1 MLATRFTTITGVDH
15 PIALGGMG
23 TGTSPELVAA
33 VAGAGGFGV
42 LGATHLPPDRITASA
57 AAIRAQTDRPFGLN
71 FLLAFVE
78 EERLTAALA
87 QRPRVLSFAWPRLE
101 QDLAAYF
108 ARAHD
113 VGALVMHMVSTAADA
128 VRAAEAGAD
137 ILVAQGTE
145 GGGHVGQMGTIVLV
159 RQVAKAVPERPLLAA
174 GGVADGA
181 GLAAA
186 LALGADGVL
195 LGTRFLATDEA
206 PIHSTFKQAI
216 VASDGTDS
224 ILTDIPDIAQGR
236 VWPGAMN
243 RVLRNR
249 LIEEYLGREWLVRQR
264 QREVLARMERARQ
277 EGDVEYGTLGTGQV
291 AGLIDSIEPAGEL
304 VRKIA
309 AEAEQL
315 IRERLADLAHCGEAT
330 RHT

>member
-1 MLATRFTTITGVDH
+1 MLATRFTAIAGVDH
-15 PIALGGMG
+15 PIVLGGMG
-23 TGTSPELVAA
+23 TGTSPDLVVA
-33 VAGAGGFGV
+33 VCEAGGLGI
-42 LGATHLPPDRITASA
+42 LGATHLPVERIASGVA
-57 AAIRAQTDRPFGLN
+57 TIRGRTDRTFGLN

-78 EERLTAALA
+78 EDRFAAALA
-87 QRPRVLSFAWPRLE
+87 ARPEILSFAWARPD

-108 ARAHD
+108 ARAH
-113 VGALVMHMVSTAADA
+113 GAGARVMHMVSTAEDA
-128 VRAAEAGAD
+128 ERAAAAGAD
-137 ILVAQGTE
+137 IIVAQGTE

-159 RQVAKAVPERPLLAA
+159 RQVAKAVPDRPLLAA
-174 GGVADGA
+174 GGIADGA

-206 PIHSTFKQAI
+206 PIHPAYKQAI

-249 LIEEYLGREWLVRQR
+249 LIEDYLGREWLVRQQ
-264 QREVLARMERARQ
+264 QREVLARIERARQ
-277 EGDVEYGTLGTGQV
+277 EGDVANGTLGTGQV
-291 AGLIDSIEPAGEL
+291 AGLIDSIEPAAHL
-304 VRKIA
+304 VRRIA
-309 AEAEQL
+309 EEAEE
-315 IRERLADLAHCGEAT
+315 IIAGRLRSVLAPNPASRGV
-330 RHT
+330 

>member
-1 MLATRFTTITGVDH
+1 MVHVDH
-15 PIALGGMG
+15 PVVLGGMG
-23 TGTSPELVAA
+23 TGTSPHLVGTVSA
-33 VAGAGGFGV
+33 AGGLGI
-42 LGATHLPPDRITASA
+42 LGATHLVAPRITAA
-57 AAIRAQTDRPFGLN
+57 AEAIRRQTDRPFGLN

-78 EERLTAALA
+78 EDRFAAALA
-87 QRPRVLSFAWPRLE
+87 ARPAVLSFAWPWPE

-128 VRAAEAGAD
+128 VRAAEVGAD
-137 ILVAQGTE
+137 IVVAQGTE

-159 RQVAKAVPERPLLAA
+159 RQVAQALPHRPVLAA
-174 GGVADGA
+174 GGLADGA

-206 PIHSTFKQAI
+206 PIHPAYKQAI

-224 ILTDIPDIAQGR
+224 VLTDIPDLVQNR

-249 LIEEYLGREWLVRQR
+249 LIEEYLGREWLVRQ
-264 QREVLARMERARQ
+264 QRVAILERMERARSD
-277 EGDVEYGTLGTGQV
+277 GDAENGTLGTGQV
-291 AGLIDSIEPAGEL
+291 AGLIDAIEPAGDL
-304 VRKIA
+304 VRRIA
-309 AEAEQL
+309 AEAEQIIAARL
-315 IRERLADLAHCGEAT
+315 RSLLATTPSHAER
-330 RHT
+330 

>member
-1 MLATRFTTITGVDH
+1 MGIELPV
-15 PIALGGMG
+15 ALGGMG

-33 VAGAGGFGV
+33 VSGAGGLGI
-42 LGATHLPPDRITASA
+42 LGATHLPPARIAASA
-57 AAIRAQTDRPFGLN
+57 AAIRALTNRPFGLN
-71 FLLAFVE
+71 FLLAFIE
-78 EERLTAALA
+78 EDRFAAALE
-87 QRPRVLSFAWPRLE
+87 QRPGVLSFAWPWPE

-108 ARAHD
+108 ARAHE
-113 VGALVMHMVSTAADA
+113 VGALVMHMVATAADA
-128 VRAAEAGAD
+128 ATAAEAGAD

-195 LGTRFLATDEA
+195 LGTRFLATTEA
-206 PIHSTFKQAI
+206 PIHAAYKQAI

-249 LIEEYLGREWLVRQR
+249 LVEVYLGREWLVRQ
-264 QREVLARMERARQ
+264 QRHDVLARMDRARQ
-277 EGDVEYGTLGTGQV
+277 EGDVENGTLGTGQV
-291 AGLIDSIEPAGEL
+291 AGLIDSIEPAAGL
-304 VRKIA
+304 VQRIA
-309 AEAEQL
+309 AEAEQ
-315 IRERLADLAHCGEAT
+315 IIVDRLGGFVVSGARRAD
-330 RHT
+330 R